1 MITNQYLNRITA
13 VLMAVA
19 VVITGTVWVWTQS
32 DGFVSTGTHFDYEG
46 SLFGENTVATIDIQV
61 DEADW
66 EELLTN
72 ATDKEY
78 ISADITI
85 NGKTVSNVGIR
96 AKGNTSLSQVAS
108 DDTTDRY
115 SFKVE
120 FDHYITDQTY
130 DGLDKLA
137 LNNIISDATYMKEYL
152 SYQMLESIGVVTP
165 LYGFANITVNGEPWG
180 LYFSVEVLEESFAQ
194 RNYGSDY
201 GKLYKPESDMTGGGG
216 GPQEAGEPGENPKQA
231 ELGSLGD
238 SQETDAAKQKQEHS
252 ASENDADTQEEE
264 PSQTSSSSE
273 ETQAGTDSPTSGN
286 GFPDAQGG
294 EPGQGGGFGGGGF
307 SLSGGS
313 DLAFIDKDPSSYP
326 DIFDNAVFDVTEADK
341 QRVVDAL
348 EHLDTG
354 EDLERYFDVDEIL
367 RYFAAN
373 TAMVNLD
380 SYVGMM
386 QHNYYLYEKDGK
398 ISVLPWDYNLSFGAF
413 QSGSASDAV
422 NFPIDTP
429 VASNIEMEDRPLLNQ
444 LLAVEEYKEKYHQYL
459 QEIVTNYFD
468 SGLFE
473 LTITKLDA
481 LISSYVK
488 EDATA
493 FYTYE
498 EYQTAIEELKEY
510 GALRAESI
518 RGQLDGSIPSTWAG
532 QQEDSSALVDA
543 SSIDL
548 NVMGMQGGGNMGGGP
563 GSQQDE
569 NFSEQS
575 GQKNDRSPSS
585 DSNGESEGADLS
597 GSGEEGQASMEAPQT
612 SPEGSETPTGVPSE
626 PTTGNASGTPNSLG
640 DSSENASSSSMESS
654 AGGDPSVQGGANRP
668 GEQDLGI
675 NLDQETLQQVR
686 TILQSGGTG
695 RELTQEQ
702 KNQLFALGI
711 TEEQIQTIQDSLGN
725 RRMPGM
731 NSSSGQTAISAQ
743 AWWILGICVAAMA
756 FGLLFVI
763 FFRRRRYH

>member
-19 VVITGTVWVWTQS
+19 VVITGTVWIWTQS

-61 DEADW
+61 EKTDW
-66 EELLTN
+66 EDLLAN

-96 AKGNTSLSQVAS
+96 AKGNTSLSQVAI

-152 SYQMLESIGVVTP
+152 SYQMLESIGVATP

-201 GKLYKPESDMTGGGG
+201 GKLYKPESDMAGGGR
-216 GPQEAGEPGENPKQA
+216 GPQEAEGSGEKRQQA
-231 ELGSLGD
+231 ELASLTVSEGAG
-238 SQETDAAKQKQEHS
+238 SQETDVAKLEPEHS
-252 ASENDADTQEEE
+252 AWENPADVQADE
-264 PSQTSSSSE
+264 PRPTSSSVE
-273 ETQAGTDSPTSGN
+273 GTQEGTASP
-286 GFPDAQGG
+286 PDANGSPGMQGG
-294 EPGQGGGFGGGGF
+294 GPGQGGGFGGDF

-313 DLAFIDKDPSSYP
+313 DLAFIDRNPSSYP

-341 QRVVDAL
+341 QKVVDAL
-348 EHLDTG
+348 EHLDAG
-354 EDLERYFDVDEIL
+354 EDLEHYFDVDEIL

-398 ISVLPWDYNLSFGAF
+398 ISILPWDYNLSFGAF

-444 LLAVEEYKEKYHQYL
+444 LLAVDEYKEKYHQYL
-459 QEIVTNYFD
+459 QEIVANYFD

-473 LTITKLDA
+473 LTITKLNA
-481 LISSYVK
+481 LLSSYVRD
-488 EDATA
+488 DATA

-498 EYQTAIEELKEY
+498 EYQAAIEELKEY

-543 SSIDL
+543 SSVDL
-548 NVMGMQGGGNMGGGP
+548 NVMGTQRGGNMGGWPGGQRNENVPAWSGQENNRNPSSESSGP
-563 GSQQDE
+563 GE
-569 NFSEQS
+569 AGKTSE
-575 GQKNDRSPSS
+575 
-585 DSNGESEGADLS
+585 
-597 GSGEEGQASMEAPQT
+597 EAPTGTPQT
-612 SPEGSETPTGVPSE
+612 SAEGTDARTGVPSE
-626 PTTGNASGTPNSLG
+626 PQAGNASGTPNSLG
-640 DSSENASSSSMESS
+640 DSSQDTSSSSIE
-654 AGGDPSVQGGANRP
+654 PSVGGAPSVPRGGNRP
-668 GEQDLGI
+668 SRQDMGFH
-675 NLDQETLQQVR
+675 LDEETLQQVM

-695 RELTQEQ
+695 QELTQEQ
-702 KNQLFALGI
+702 NDQLLALGI
-711 TEEQIQTIQDSLGN
+711 TEEQIQTIQDSFGN
-725 RRMPGM
+725 RHMPGM
-731 NSSSGQTAISAQ
+731 DSSSGQTAISAQ
-743 AWWILGICVAAMA
+743 AWWILGGCVAAMA
-756 FGLLFVI
+756 AGLLFVI

>member
-1 MITNQYLNRITA
+1 MPR
-13 VLMAVA
+13 
-19 VVITGTVWVWTQS
+19 
-32 DGFVSTGTHFDYEG
+32 
-46 SLFGENTVATIDIQV
+46 
-61 DEADW
+61 
-66 EELLTN
+66 
-72 ATDKEY
+72 
-78 ISADITI
+78 
-85 NGKTVSNVGIR
+85 
-96 AKGNTSLSQVAS
+96 
-108 DDTTDRY
+108 
-115 SFKVE
+115 
-120 FDHYITDQTY
+120 
-130 DGLDKLA
+130 
-137 LNNIISDATYMKEYL
+137 
-152 SYQMLESIGVVTP
+152 
-165 LYGFANITVNGEPWG
+165 
-180 LYFSVEVLEESFAQ
+180 
-194 RNYGSDY
+194 
-201 GKLYKPESDMTGGGG
+201 
-216 GPQEAGEPGENPKQA
+216 
-231 ELGSLGD
+231 
-238 SQETDAAKQKQEHS
+238 
-252 ASENDADTQEEE
+252 
-264 PSQTSSSSE
+264 
-273 ETQAGTDSPTSGN
+273 
-286 GFPDAQGG
+286 
-294 EPGQGGGFGGGGF
+294 
-307 SLSGGS
+307 
-313 DLAFIDKDPSSYP
+313 
-326 DIFDNAVFDVTEADK
+326 
-341 QRVVDAL
+341 
-348 EHLDTG
+348 
-354 EDLERYFDVDEIL
+354 
-367 RYFAAN
+367 
-373 TAMVNLD
+373 
-380 SYVGMM
+380 
-386 QHNYYLYEKDGK
+386 
-398 ISVLPWDYNLSFGAF
+398 DYNLSFGAF

-640 DSSENASSSSMESS
+640 
-654 AGGDPSVQGGANRP
+654 G
-668 GEQDLGI
+668 
-675 NLDQETLQQVR
+675 
-686 TILQSGGTG
+686 ILQRMHLPALWSPAPAVILPF
-695 RELTQEQ
+695 REELTVQAS
-702 KNQLFALGI
+702 KIWGLIWIKKLSSKLGRSSNP
-711 TEEQIQTIQDSLGN
+711 EELG
-725 RRMPGM
+725 G
-731 NSSSGQTAISAQ
+731 S
-743 AWWILGICVAAMA
+743 
-756 FGLLFVI
+756 
-763 FFRRRRYH
+763 